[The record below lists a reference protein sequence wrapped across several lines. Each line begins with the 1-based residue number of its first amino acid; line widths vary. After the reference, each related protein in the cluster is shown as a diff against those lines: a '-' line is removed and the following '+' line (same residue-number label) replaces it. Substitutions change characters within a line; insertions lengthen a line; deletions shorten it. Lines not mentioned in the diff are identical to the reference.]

1 MPRDHRAA
9 RPYWPH
15 PAPIQPAPEPA
26 PAAPPC
32 PGTCNNAWR
41 AAEDRKERKATPHTL
56 IPRPGQPVWCP
67 PCATAI
73 RGALSDLPELAVL
86 LHMQILRAT
95 AADSEFVSG
104 SRERPLH
111 ENESY
116 ALAVEELAA
125 FLGDWED
132 TVREQRELAALRH
145 YTDNHF
151 VTIDNACRFLRAHL
165 DWLLAR
171 HPDREASEG
180 FGLELLALHRRA
192 QGMTKSGEVRPER
205 CDGVQCPNCDLR
217 ALEWE
222 VDADGKGTGNVR
234 CRVCR
239 PKFVMTAEQY
249 RQWTKMLDHDARAQG
264 LATPQVLTYA
274 GLPR

>member
-1 MPRDHRAA
+1 MPRDYRAHRN
-9 RPYWPH
+9 
-15 PAPIQPAPEPA
+15 QPVPTEPTPEPD
-26 PAAPPC
+26 PGKPPC
-32 PGTCNNAWR
+32 PGPCNTAWR
-41 AAEDRKERKATPHTL
+41 AAESRRENKGTPHTL
-56 IPRPGQPVWCP
+56 TPRPGQPVWCP
-67 PCATAI
+67 PCNTAI
-73 RGALSDLPELAVL
+73 RGALHDLPELAVL

-95 AADSEFVSG
+95 AAGSEFVSG

-111 ENESY
+111 ENETY
-116 ALAVEELAA
+116 ALAIEELAT

-132 TVREQRELAALRH
+132 TVREQRALAALRH

-151 VTIDNACRFLRAHL
+151 VTIDNACRFLPAHL
-165 DWLLAR
+165 EWLLAK

-180 FGLELLALHRRA
+180 FGLELLTLHRRA
-192 QGMTKSGEVRPER
+192 QGMTKSGDVRPEQ
-205 CDGVQCPNCDLR
+205 CDGVQCPNCDFQ

-222 VDADGKGTGNVR
+222 LDADGKGTGSVR

-249 RQWTKMLDHDARAQG
+249 RQWTKMLEHDVRERG
-264 LATPQVLTYA
+264 LVTPQVLADA

>member
-1 MPRDHRAA
+1 MPRDYRAA
-9 RPYWPH
+9 RAEYQPDET
-15 PAPIQPAPEPA
+15 PADPG
-26 PAAPPC
+26 AADC
-32 PGTCNNAWR
+32 PGRCNAAYR
-41 AAEDRKERKATPHTL
+41 AAEQRRIDKGKEHTL
-56 IPRPGQPVWCP
+56 TPRPGQPVWCP
-67 PCATAI
+67 PCVTAT

-86 LHMQILRAT
+86 LHMQTLRAT

-111 ENESY
+111 ENETY
-116 ALAVEELAA
+116 ALAIDELAT

-132 TVREQRELAALRH
+132 TVREQRALAALRH

-151 VTIDNACRFLRAHL
+151 VTIDNAARFLRAHL

-171 HPDREASEG
+171 HPEREASEG

-192 QGMTKSGEVRPER
+192 QGMTKSGDVRPER

-222 VDADGKGTGNVR
+222 VDTEGRGTGNVR

-239 PKFVMTAEQY
+239 PKFVMTPEQY

-264 LATPQVLTYA
+264 LATTRVLADA